1 MLSSEQCQLVE
12 DNYYLIYWFLKKHQ
26 LSIDEYY
33 DVAAI
38 GLCKAAKLYDSQ
50 RGFKFATF
58 AYAVMLNEF
67 RMTKRKTEKSVVPY
81 IHLED
86 TPISAQDATYANIIA
101 DEADYFE
108 SIESVLCVQTAMK
121 KLNTKLS
128 ERDMKIL
135 GLYLND
141 MKQVEIAKRFG
152 ITQAQVS
159 RIIARARK
167 IAKGL
172 YNGL

>member
-38 GLCKAAKLYDSQ
+38 GLCKVAKLYDPQ

-67 RMTKRKTEKSVVPY
+67 RMAKRKTEKSVVPY
-81 IHLED
+81 IHFED
-86 TPISAQDATYANIIA
+86 TPIGAQDATYANIIA
-101 DEADYFE
+101 DETDYFE
-108 SIESVLCVQTAMK
+108 NIESVLCVQAAMK

-128 ERDMKIL
+128 ERDMK
-135 GLYLND
+135 YSA
-141 MKQVEIAKRFG
+141 MA
-152 ITQAQVS
+152 TPA
-159 RIIARARK
+159 
-167 IAKGL
+167 
-172 YNGL
+172 